1 MSEHETDNT
10 KGVESTVETETSTA
24 PQEASTVVTEEEKSC
39 LEQDW
44 RDALGP
50 KSNGDGTNGTA
61 FDSTVDPNRVVNVS
75 LS

>member
-39 LEQDW
+39 LE
-44 RDALGP
+44 
-50 KSNGDGTNGTA
+50 
-61 FDSTVDPNRVVNVS
+61 
-75 LS
+75 